1 MAPRSFALPLLLGLR
16 PDTVER
22 VTRRPQPAHEIAPIS
37 EAELLR
43 GYARR
48 IGVRDPQA
56 AADRTGEGLYLILAE
71 HLYRA
76 TLCEQETKPSR

>member
-1 MAPRSFALPLLLGLR
+1 MAPRSFAAPLKLGAE
-16 PDTVER
+16 PNTIGA
-22 VTRRPQPAHEIAPIS
+22 VTRRTQPAHEIAPIS

-56 AADRTGEGLYLILAE
+56 AADRTGEGLYRILAE
-71 HLYRA
+71 HMHRA
-76 TLCEQETKPSR
+76 TECENETKPSR

>member
-1 MAPRSFALPLLLGLR
+1 MAPRSFALPLHLGAE
-16 PDTVER
+16 PDTMRV

-48 IGVRDPQA
+48 IGLRDPQA

-76 TLCEQETKPSR
+76 TLCEHETKPSR

>member
-1 MAPRSFALPLLLGLR
+1 MAPRSFALPLHLGAE
-16 PDTVER
+16 PDTIGR

-56 AADRTGEGLYLILAE
+56 AADRTGEGLYRILAE
-71 HLYRA
+71 HMHRA
-76 TLCEQETKPSR
+76 TECENEIKPSR